1 MEVPDAGKPLPLEQL
16 RRIEA
21 LQLFRERAVAVQP
34 GFEMGDHNARLVA
47 HVCRRLDGIPLAI
60 ELAAARVNVLGL
72 QQIADRLDDCF
83 RLLTGGSRSAA
94 ARQQT
99 LRATLDWSYALLSP
113 AEQRLF
119 NRLSVFT
126 GGWTID
132 AAEAVGA
139 GNGVEST
146 DVLDLLARLVARS
159 LVVAKPARDGTVRYR
174 LLETVRQYALER
186 LATSGETTEARDRHA
201 AFFSAIAGPRELIS
215 PQQSWLHR
223 LAAAND
229 NLRAALGWLMEAS
242 NPEPDLRMTASLRYF
257 WGTRANAAREARE
270 WFERALSLSGSAPTP
285 LRARLLSSLAMNVY
299 SLGDLTASQRALEEA
314 VAIDRAC
321 GDPEEL
327 AVSLF
332 RAGKV
337 ARDQGNWTRAQE
349 LLEESARI
357 SLGLGH
363 QARVNLCQVY
373 LGWLAHDQG
382 NFDAAL
388 ELAEEVVPRSEETRV
403 RFAEQGRAEYTSGE
417 GRGLLSA
424 LLYQLGKLTEARVC

>member
-1 MEVPDAGKPLPLEQL
+1 MASIVWPVPAMEVPDAGKPLPLEQL

-159 LVVAKPARDGTVRYR
+159 LVVAKPARD
-174 LLETVRQYALER
+174 
-186 LATSGETTEARDRHA
+186 
-201 AFFSAIAGPRELIS
+201 
-215 PQQSWLHR
+215 
-223 LAAAND
+223 
-229 NLRAALGWLMEAS
+229 
-242 NPEPDLRMTASLRYF
+242 
-257 WGTRANAAREARE
+257 
-270 WFERALSLSGSAPTP
+270 
-285 LRARLLSSLAMNVY
+285 
-299 SLGDLTASQRALEEA
+299 
-314 VAIDRAC
+314 
-321 GDPEEL
+321 
-327 AVSLF
+327 
-332 RAGKV
+332 
-337 ARDQGNWTRAQE
+337 
-349 LLEESARI
+349 
-357 SLGLGH
+357 
-363 QARVNLCQVY
+363 
-373 LGWLAHDQG
+373 
-382 NFDAAL
+382 
-388 ELAEEVVPRSEETRV
+388 RSEERRV
-403 RFAEQGRAEYTSGE
+403 GKE
-417 GRGLLSA
+417 GRVQTCA
-424 LLYQLGKLTEARVC
+424 LPI